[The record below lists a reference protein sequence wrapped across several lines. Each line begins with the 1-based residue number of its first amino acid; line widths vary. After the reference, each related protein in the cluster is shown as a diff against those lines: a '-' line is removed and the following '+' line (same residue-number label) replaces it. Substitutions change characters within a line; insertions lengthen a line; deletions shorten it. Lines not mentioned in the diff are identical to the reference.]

1 MIEMLIGWFLLLF
14 LCIIVVLLFGGLV
27 WGICI
32 LVDIVDR
39 INKNKINPWIDK
51 KFGES
56 KE

>member
-14 LCIIVVLLFGGLV
+14 LCIIIVLLLGGFI

-32 LVDIVDR
+32 LVDIADR
-39 INKNKINPWIDK
+39 ISKNKINPWIDRT
-51 KFGES
+51 FGES

>member
-27 WGICI
+27 WGIYI